1 MQEYDR
7 DKMQLLVKRMTYTM
21 FSKMYYLNMAQ
32 IVMVT
37 INIMAI
43 LPLTV
48 ILIVLTTKTATVIKR
63 REKFWE
69 NPERLKKVC
78 SLLIMLFSVKNQ
90 KRLNLLLYC
99 SLSAF

>member
-1 MQEYDR
+1 
-7 DKMQLLVKRMTYTM
+7 M

-63 REKFWE
+63 REKFWD
-69 NPERLKKVC
+69 NPERLRQEIDDKISKVAAKERKKRDKEKKQA
-78 SLLIMLFSVKNQ
+78 MERAAKRAEEMVKVS
-90 KRLNLLLYC
+90 KTHE
-99 SLSAF
+99 F